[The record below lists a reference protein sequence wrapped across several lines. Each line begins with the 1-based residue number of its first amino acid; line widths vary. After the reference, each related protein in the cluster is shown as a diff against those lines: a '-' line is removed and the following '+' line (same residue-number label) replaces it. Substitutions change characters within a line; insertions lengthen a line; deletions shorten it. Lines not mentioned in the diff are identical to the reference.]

1 MLPLLC
7 RCLLLL
13 ALLAPPAPA
22 LAQAA
27 SNAYDWATYGHDAA
41 RSSYNPAEIVLDRQ
55 SAPSLKAQWSADLGA
70 AISAQPIIV
79 HDAMVGGVPT
89 ELVYVGAANGVFA
102 AFNAATGQ
110 QIWRRQLL
118 TETIS
123 DCGQQPNGVYGVA
136 DTAVRDPAAH
146 LVYVVDGQGLLYA
159 LDEATGQ
166 TASGWPV
173 QVMPHPDR
181 EFVWGALTLANGR
194 VLVENASYCDIS
206 PYTGFVIS
214 VDTATHQIADT
225 FVVTTI
231 GDGGGIWGYG
241 GAAIDPT
248 TQAVYVAT
256 GNGLSS
262 ETSGYSEDVIRLDPS
277 LSVVAANY
285 AGFTGGDVDYG
296 ATPFLYATPC
306 NNQVAAVNKSGV
318 LVTYDRD
325 NIDAGPLQKLQ
336 IGDGG
341 GPLIGDLAQDP
352 TAGFLFVSNPDTS
365 PSGTYSH
372 GLLAF
377 AINGSCQLQL
387 AWQAAIGTGSSGPLA
402 SPTAVPGVVFLGT
415 GGGNGLY
422 ALDSATGATLWNS
435 GSAITDSVYVAP
447 AVLGGQVFVGSWDH
461 HLHAFGVPAS
471 PLEASVLPDAR
482 SVAVGTPATL
492 FATLLNTGSTTL
504 QNCRIALPGAVS
516 GVTLSYQTTDPS
528 TNTPTGTPN
537 QPVSIAAGSGQ
548 SFVLS
553 LASAAAV
560 SLPAQGLVFSCDGVS
575 NALPLVGVD
584 TLDLSFSAA
593 PVADLVALAATASK
607 DGVLRLPGAAGVGA
621 FAVASDNV
629 GATGD
634 LTVAADLGGAALP
647 VALSVC
653 QTNPATGQCL
663 APPAA
668 SVALSIAGGATP
680 TFSIFATAEGA
691 VPFAPAVSRIFLRF
705 SDAAGQPHG
714 ATSVAVTTG

>member
-13 ALLAPPAPA
+13 ALLALPAPA

-27 SNAYDWATYGHDAA
+27 STAYDWATYGYDAS
-41 RSSYNPAEIVLDRQ
+41 RSSFNPAEIVLDRQ
-55 SAPSLKAQWSADLGA
+55 TAPSLEAQWSADLGA
-70 AISAQPIIV
+70 AITAQPIVV

-89 ELVYVGAANGVFA
+89 ELVYIGAANGVFA
-102 AFNAATGQ
+102 AFNATTGQ

-123 DCGQQPNGVYGVA
+123 CGQQPNGLYGVA
-136 DTAVRDPAAH
+136 DTAVRDPATH
-146 LVYVVDGQGLLYA
+146 RIYVVDGQGMLYA

-194 VLVENASYCDIS
+194 ILVENASYCDIS

-214 VDTATHQIADT
+214 VDAATHQIAQS
-225 FVVTTI
+225 FAVTTI

-241 GAAIDPT
+241 GAAVDPA
-248 TQAVYVAT
+248 TQAIYVAT

-262 ETSGYSEDVIRLDPS
+262 EASGYSEDLIRLDPS

-296 ATPFLYATPC
+296 ATPFLYSTPC

-341 GPLIGDLAQDP
+341 GPLIGDLAVDP

-365 PSGTYSH
+365 PSGTYNH

-377 AINGSCQLQL
+377 AVNNSCQLQL
-387 AWQAAIGTGSSGPLA
+387 AWQAPIGDGSSGPLA
-402 SPTAVPGVVFLGT
+402 SPTAVPGVVLFGT

-422 ALDSATGATLWNS
+422 ALDSATGATLWSS
-435 GSAITDSVYVAP
+435 GSAITGPVYVAP
-447 AVLGGQVFVGSWDH
+447 AVLGGQIFVGSWDH

-482 SVAVGTPATL
+482 SVAVGTPATV
-492 FATLLNTGSTTL
+492 FATMLNTGSTAL
-504 QNCRIALPGAVS
+504 QNCRIALPGAAS
-516 GVTLSYQTTDPS
+516 GVTLSYQTTDPA
-528 TNTPTGTPN
+528 TNTPTGTAN

-553 LASAAAV
+553 MASASAT
-560 SLPAQGLVFSCDGVS
+560 SLPAQGVVFSCDGVG
-575 NALPLVGVD
+575 NALPLFGVN
-584 TLDLSFSAA
+584 TLDLSFSAG
-593 PVADLVALAATASK
+593 PVADVVALAATASK

-621 FAVASDNV
+621 FAVATDNV
-629 GATGD
+629 GTADD
-634 LTVAADLGGAALP
+634 LTVTADLGGAALP

-653 QTNPATGQCL
+653 QTNSATGQCL
-663 APPAA
+663 APAA
-668 SVALSIAGGATP
+668 AAITVSVAAGATP
-680 TFSIFATAEGA
+680 TFSVFAAAQGA

-705 SDAAGQPHG
+705 GDAAGQPHG